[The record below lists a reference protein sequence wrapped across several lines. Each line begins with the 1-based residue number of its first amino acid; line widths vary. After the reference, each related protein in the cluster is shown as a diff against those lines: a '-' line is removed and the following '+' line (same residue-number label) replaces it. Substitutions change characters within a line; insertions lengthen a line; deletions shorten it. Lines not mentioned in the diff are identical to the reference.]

1 MHRFIP
7 EVGAPEV
14 VLDPEQAAAVKR
26 WARVALGLDEDT
38 VVTVSETAC
47 VDAGCPLVETVV
59 TVFEA
64 TRTRCWAFTRPRAA
78 VTQMMVRQTLAT
90 PPRSENFGNTTPHSS
105 ASDSHS

>member
-7 EVGAPEV
+7 EVGAPEAG
-14 VLDPEQAAAVKR
+14 LDPEQSAAVKR
-26 WARVALGLDEDT
+26 WARAALGLAEDT
-38 VVTVSETAC
+38 VVTVSETPC

-64 TRTRCWAFTRPRAA
+64 ARTRCWAFTRPRAA
-78 VTQMMVRQTLAT
+78 VTQLMVRQTLAMPPKSEKRGDAT
-90 PPRSENFGNTTPHSS
+90 PRSR

>member
-7 EVGAPEV
+7 EVGAPEA

-26 WARVALGLDEDT
+26 WARAALGLAADT
-38 VVTVSETAC
+38 VVTVSETPC

-64 TRTRCWAFTRPRAA
+64 GRTRCWAFTRPRAA

-90 PPRSENFGNTTPHSS
+90 PPKSEKPGNTPPRSG

>member
-7 EVGAPEV
+7 EVGVPKAA
-14 VLDPEQAAAVKR
+14 LDPEQAAAVKR
-26 WARVALGLDEDT
+26 WARAALGLAEDT
-38 VVTVSETAC
+38 VVTVSEIPC
-47 VDAGCPLVETVV
+47 VDAGCPLVETMV

-90 PPRSENFGNTTPHSS
+90 PPRSEKPGKIPPRSS
-105 ASDSHS
+105 AS